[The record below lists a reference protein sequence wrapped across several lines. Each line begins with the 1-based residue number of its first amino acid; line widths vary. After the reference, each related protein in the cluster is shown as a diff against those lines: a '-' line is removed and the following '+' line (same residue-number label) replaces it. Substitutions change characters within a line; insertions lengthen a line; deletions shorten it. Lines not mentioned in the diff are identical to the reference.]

1 MIIWARNVQIY
12 KYGSKDMK
20 MHVKFKSTCHS
31 VLTKVNTRHV
41 S

>member
-1 MIIWARNVQIY
+1 MIIWARDVQIC

-20 MHVKFKSTCHS
+20 MHRKFKSTCYS
-31 VLTKVNTRHV
+31 VLTKINMRHV